1 MRWLSGITDSLSM
14 NLSNLWEIVKDM
26 EAWHAAAHGSQR
38 VGQDLANEQQ
48 TRGKSL
54 CLQEEGSPISGL
66 LSHII
71 PGIGGVL
78 FTYIYI
84 YIVYN
89 FMSQ

>member
-26 EAWHAAAHGSQR
+26 EAWHAAVHGSQR

-78 FTYIYI
+78 FIYI
-84 YIVYN
+84 YTVYN